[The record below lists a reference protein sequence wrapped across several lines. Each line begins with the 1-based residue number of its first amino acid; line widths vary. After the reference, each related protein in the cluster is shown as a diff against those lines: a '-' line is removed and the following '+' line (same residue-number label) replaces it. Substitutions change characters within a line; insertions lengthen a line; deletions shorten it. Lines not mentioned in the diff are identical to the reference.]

1 MNRLLASLL
10 VILLVACAPN
20 MGDPRPVS
28 VPTAAFLASAD
39 VTADV
44 VAEALLPA
52 APRIAFVAGPGD
64 EAWFNA
70 VASMARLGPV
80 SGPATLRPDL
90 AVAFLGMEVV
100 GDTTIELTYEGGSF
114 VLHDALYDLGR
125 RHWLDLLA
133 FEVGSA
139 DVARPILEALT
150 AYIATDVMP
159 GAAVAIA
166 VAVPD
171 AVVGDSVSRLLS
183 PAFRGTVHCGASVEA
198 VDGSGI
204 RLYYGPE
211 ARIYCRDASV
221 VSTAGGDRVQAALV
235 AGRPR

>member
-1 MNRLLASLL
+1 MKRLPVSLFLLLLA
-10 VILLVACAPN
+10 ACAPN
-20 MGDPRPVS
+20 MGDPRPVN
-28 VPTAAFLASAD
+28 VPTVAFLAGAD
-39 VTADV
+39 VAADV

-52 APRIAFVAGPGD
+52 APRIAFIAGPAD

-70 VASMARLGPV
+70 VASMAGLGPV

-90 AVAFLGMEVV
+90 AVAFLGMEAV

-114 VLHDALYDLGR
+114 VVHDALYDLGR

-159 GAAVAIA
+159 GAAVAMA

-171 AVVGDSVSRLLS
+171 PVVGDSVSRLLS
-183 PAFRGTVHCGASVEA
+183 PAFRGAVHCGAPAEA

-211 ARIYCRDASV
+211 ARIFCRDASV
-221 VSTAGGDRVQAALV
+221 VSTAGGDRVRAALV
-235 AGRPR
+235 AGRSR

>member
-1 MNRLLASLL
+1 MNRLSVSLFVLLLA
-10 VILLVACAPN
+10 ACAPN
-20 MGDPRPVS
+20 MGDPRPVN
-28 VPTAAFLASAD
+28 VPTVAFLAGTD
-39 VTADV
+39 VTAGMA
-44 VAEALLPA
+44 AEAIQQA

-64 EAWFNA
+64 ETWFEA
-70 VASMARLGPV
+70 VARMAGLEPV

-90 AVAFLGMEVV
+90 GVAFLGMAPV
-100 GDTTIELTYEGGSF
+100 GDTTLELTYEGGSF

-133 FEVGSA
+133 FEVASA
-139 DVARPILEALT
+139 DVARPVLEALT

-159 GAAVAIA
+159 GAAVAMA

-171 AVVGDSVSRLLS
+171 PVVGDSVSRLLS
-183 PAFRGTVHCGASVEA
+183 PAFRGAAHCGAPAEA

-211 ARIYCRDASV
+211 ARIFCRDASV